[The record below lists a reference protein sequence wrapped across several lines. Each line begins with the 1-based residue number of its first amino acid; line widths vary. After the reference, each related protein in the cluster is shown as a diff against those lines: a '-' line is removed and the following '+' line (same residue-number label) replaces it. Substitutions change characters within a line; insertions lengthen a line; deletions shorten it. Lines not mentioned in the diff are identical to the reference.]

1 MQVTDTLSSGLKRE
15 FKVMVKANEL
25 DVELNRRLN
34 ELSGKANIK
43 GFRPGK
49 VPLPHLKR
57 MYGKALMAEV
67 VQKTIDDQSKKVL
80 ADRELKPAYQ
90 PEIVLPQEEAEVAA
104 IMEGKGDLEFS
115 LAFEVIPTFELKD
128 VSNVELVRHVVEV
141 SDAQVDEALGRLTA
155 QYKSWETK
163 TGKAAKGD
171 KVTIGFVGKIDG
183 KVFDGGTAAE
193 VPLEIGSGQ
202 FIPGFEDQLIGVK
215 ADDDLVVKVSFPESY
230 GVKELAGKPA
240 EFDVKV
246 ASVEQPKEGVVDDE
260 FAKKVGFEDLPKLKE
275 MIRSRISQ
283 EYATMTGMKLKRD
296 VLDALDNLYSFEL
309 PERLVE
315 AELGGI
321 WNALANEM
329 KKANKSF
336 ADEGTTEEDAR
347 KEYRTIA
354 ERRVRLGLVL
364 GTLGEKEGIQVNEQE
379 LQQSLMARA
388 RQFPGQEKQV
398 FDHYRKNPNALIELR
413 GPVFEQKVVDFLVS
427 KAKVTEKA
435 VTREALQAMVQD
447 EDEEDH
453 SGHDHD
459 HDHDHDHS
467 GHDHDHADH
476 DHAEGEPKKAAAK
489 KPAAKKPAAKKT
501 KKAD

>member
-1 MQVTDTLSSGLKRE
+1 MQVTETLSSGLKRE
-15 FKVMVKANEL
+15 FKVVVQAGEL
-25 DVELNRRLN
+25 DVEVNRKLH
-34 ELSGKANIK
+34 ELSGRANIK

-57 MYGKALMAEV
+57 LYGKSVMAEV

-80 ADRELKPAYQ
+80 SDRELKPAYQ
-90 PEIVLPQEEAEVAA
+90 PEVVLPQEEAEVAA
-104 IMEGKGDLEFS
+104 IMEGKSDLAFS
-115 LAFEVIPTFELKD
+115 LAFEVIPSFELQD

-141 SDAQVDEALGRLTA
+141 SDAQVDEALGRLTT
-155 QYKSWETK
+155 QYKSWEAK
-163 TGKAAKGD
+163 SGKAAKGD
-171 KVTIGFVGKIDG
+171 KVTIGFVGKVDG

-202 FIPGFEDQLIGVK
+202 FIPGFEDQLIG
-215 ADDDLVVKVSFPESY
+215 AGAGDELVVKVSFPESY

-246 ASVEQPKEGVVDDE
+246 AAVESPKEGAVDDE
-260 FAKKVGFEDLPKLKE
+260 FAKKMGFEDLSKLKD
-275 MIRSRISQ
+275 MIRSRISN
-283 EYATMTGMKLKRD
+283 EYAAMTGMKLKRD
-296 VLDALDNLYSFEL
+296 VLDALDGLYSFEL

-315 AELGGI
+315 AELSGI

-347 KEYRTIA
+347 KEYRSIA

-398 FDHYRKNPNALIELR
+398 FDHYRKNPSALIELR

-427 KAKVTEKA
+427 KAKVTEKS

-453 SGHDHD
+453 SGHDHA
-459 HDHDHDHS
+459 

-476 DHAEGEPKKAAAK
+476 DHANHDHDHAEAKPKKPAAKKAAAK
-489 KPAAKKPAAKKT
+489 KPAAKKA